1 MMRNRVHFLSILFL
15 FLLFFI
21 GPVSDG
27 AERIYFDGDFGSAYK
42 EILAGDEA
50 LSDFELR
57 ESTRSPTA
65 LLADPHTMAAEM
77 YDFQADVLKSSDA
90 IYHWYPHYTAA
101 VVLAVRNDLDKPI
114 SGWQSLRDQPV
125 TVSFPADS
133 PRLEMAVMAASY
145 GLTGGLKREE
155 GLRFL
160 ERLSIENRLRT
171 DTTLSGISF
180 LHKQE
185 REAAD
190 VYISTDVQVRQWQD
204 EGMAVHIVVPIE
216 GTLAFQRGLLAK
228 RPLGL
233 DSDRIA
239 RELLLARYRL
249 QPGGHMYLIQD
260 SAAFADDM
268 EPLSAMVKS
277 RVLGIHAMES
287 FLGLPHLVRY
297 LVFLFLLILWE
308 ASLSRRLHDRA
319 MRKWVL
325 TLLFLSIGWV
335 LVRLAKL
342 MAPVDAETTIR
353 YLWYGYYV
361 FMAAI
366 SFLFA
371 YMGGLASGIS
381 KGKRAVL
388 YGLLALSVI
397 HALLV
402 LTNDLHHWV
411 FQFPLGLSAAE
422 SVHTYEMGYWAFLLF
437 CTFEFV
443 LANIWIYSSAWKA
456 RLLGVKQLL
465 PQVVTLLFAAYI
477 AGYNTGAFW
486 VSYTEL
492 VFISIGGA
500 FLWLEL
506 LLDTQLIS
514 SNRKYRDFFT
524 HANLGMEIRN
534 KKGETVFCSRWLPE
548 SGSAEQVMPIKG
560 GHVIW
565 HRNDRTLREQKR
577 KLSLAADTLRR
588 AYELA
593 KKDEEIQRDYIRM
606 QVEKK
611 IYKELEEILASKGY
625 LLEKYTKFLKT
636 APPGNAA
643 DIAVSRLNVIAAY
656 IKKRCVMLLKGRE
669 NQFLDPKELRLSIEE
684 LFRYLEKI
692 GLKGILS
699 FEIEEPIAVEKA
711 LSLYD
716 FFEQL
721 IEAAVLGEETHMV
734 TQAEKKGDAFV
745 LRVLVDHRIWVLG
758 FMKEIRKGTRFR
770 DPTIRVALEDLD
782 YAYSVQVWVKIS

>member
-1 MMRNRVHFLSILFL
+1 MRNRVHLLSVLFL
-15 FLLFFI
+15 VMLFFI
-21 GPVSDG
+21 GPISDG
-27 AERIYFDGDFGSAYK
+27 AETVYFDRDFGSAYK

-50 LSDFELR
+50 LLDFQLKETNHSTVEFFADSD
-57 ESTRSPTA
+57 
-65 LLADPHTMAAEM
+65 TMAAEM
-77 YDFQADVLKSSDA
+77 YDFQADILKSGGDM
-90 IYHWYPHYTAA
+90 YRWYPHYTAA
-101 VVLAVRNDLDKPI
+101 VVLAVRNDCDKPI

-160 ERLSIENRLRT
+160 ERLVKEERLRT

-185 REAAD
+185 KEEAD
-190 VYISTDVQVRQWQD
+190 VYISTDVQVRLWQ
-204 EGMAVHIVVPIE
+204 EQGMAVHIVVPTE
-216 GTLAFQRGLLAK
+216 GTLAFRRGLLAK

-233 DSDRIA
+233 DGERIE
-239 RELLLARYRL
+239 RELLLSRYRL
-249 QPGGHMYLIQD
+249 QPGGHMYLVQD
-260 SAAFADDM
+260 SATFADDM
-268 EPLSAMVKS
+268 EPLSDMVQAS
-277 RVLGIHAMES
+277 VLGIHAMQS
-287 FLGLPHLVRY
+287 FLGVPHLVRY
-297 LVFLFLLILWE
+297 CGFLFFLILWE
-308 ASLSRRLHDRA
+308 ASLSRRLYEPA

-325 TLLFLSIGWV
+325 ALLFVSVGWV

-342 MAPVDAETTIR
+342 MAPSDAETTIR

-361 FMAAI
+361 FMAAM

-381 KGKRAVL
+381 RVKRGAL
-388 YGLLALSVI
+388 YALAGLSVL

-402 LTNDLHHWV
+402 LTNDLHHQV

-422 SVHTYEMGYWAFLLF
+422 SVHTYEIGYWAFLLF
-437 CTFEFV
+437 CAFEFL
-443 LANIWIYSSAWKA
+443 LANIWIYSSAWKSH
-456 RLLGVKQLL
+456 LLRAKQLW
-465 PQVVTLLFAAYI
+465 PQVVTILFTAYI
-477 AGYNTGAFW
+477 AGYNAGAFW
-486 VSYTEL
+486 ISYTEL

-506 LLDTQLIS
+506 LLDTQLIP

-534 KKGETVFCSRWLPE
+534 KKGDTVFTSRWLPE
-548 SGSAEQVMPIKG
+548 SGSTEQVMPIKG

-565 HRNDRTLREQKR
+565 HRNDRELREQKR
-577 KLSLAADTLRR
+577 KLSLAADTLAR

-669 NQFLDPKELRLSIEE
+669 NQSLDPRELRLSIEE

-699 FEIEEPIAVEKA
+699 FDLEEPMAVEKA

-716 FFEQL
+716 FFEQF

-734 TQAEKKGDAFV
+734 CQVEKKEDAFV
-745 LRVLVDHRIWVLG
+745 LRALVDHRIWVLS
-758 FMKEIRKGTRFR
+758 FMQDIRKDSRFQ
-770 DPTIRVALEDLD
+770 DPSIRLALEDLD
-782 YAYSVQVWVKIS
+782 YAYSVQVWCRER